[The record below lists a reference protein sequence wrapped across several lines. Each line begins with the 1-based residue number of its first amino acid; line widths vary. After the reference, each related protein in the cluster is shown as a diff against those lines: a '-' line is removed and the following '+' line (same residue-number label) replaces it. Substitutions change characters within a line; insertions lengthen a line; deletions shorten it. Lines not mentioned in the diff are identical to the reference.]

1 MRSMYLA
8 SQTKPSKKMS
18 EAPENLEESLEQK
31 KLDPALGQVEWL
43 DLTVGDASRI
53 KSFYQT
59 VVGWKA
65 SEVDMGSY
73 NDFNM
78 NSADGKQTVA
88 GICHARGLSSNLP
101 AKWLAYVRVEDV
113 TKSAELC
120 TIHGGK
126 ILDGPRRMGGSDLC
140 VIEDPEGAV
149 IALLS

>member
-1 MRSMYLA
+1 MYSA
-8 SQTKPSKKMS
+8 SQTNLSKKMS
-18 EAPENLEESLEQK
+18 ELPEDLEELSEQK
-31 KLDPALGQVEWL
+31 KINPALGQVEWL
-43 DLTVGDASRI
+43 DLTVGDASKI
-53 KSFYQT
+53 KSFYHN

-73 NDFNM
+73 SDFTM
-78 NSADGKQTVA
+78 NSADGTQTVA

-113 TKSAELC
+113 AKSAESC
-120 TIHGGK
+120 KIHGGK

>member
-1 MRSMYLA
+1 MRSIYLA

-31 KLDPALGQVEWL
+31 RIDPALGQVEWL

-59 VVGWKA
+59 VVGWRA

-73 NDFNM
+73 SDFNM

>member
-1 MRSMYLA
+1 MDKL
-8 SQTKPSKKMS
+8 PEDSKETS
-18 EAPENLEESLEQK
+18 EVHKVDS
-31 KLDPALGQVEWL
+31 ALGHVEWL
-43 DLTVGDASRI
+43 DLTVGDASRM
-53 KSFYQT
+53 KSFYQK

-78 NSADGKQTVA
+78 NSADGTQTVA
-88 GICHARGLSSNLP
+88 GICHARGLSNNLP

-113 TKSAELC
+113 TKSAESC
-120 TIHGGK
+120 INHGGK
-126 ILDGPRRMGGSDLC
+126 VLDGPRRMGGSNFC

>member
-18 EAPENLEESLEQK
+18 EAPENLEEPLEQK
-31 KLDPALGQVEWL
+31 KIDPALGQVEWL

-53 KSFYQT
+53 KNFYQT

-73 NDFNM
+73 SDFNM

-120 TIHGGK
+120 TIHG
-126 ILDGPRRMGGSDLC
+126 
-140 VIEDPEGAV
+140 
-149 IALLS
+149 LSLIHI

>member
-1 MRSMYLA
+1 MYLA

-31 KLDPALGQVEWL
+31 KIDSALGQVEWL
-43 DLTVGDASRI
+43 DLTVDDASRI
-53 KSFYQT
+53 KSFYQA

-73 NDFNM
+73 SDFNM

>member
-1 MRSMYLA
+1 
-8 SQTKPSKKMS
+8 MS

-31 KLDPALGQVEWL
+31 KIDPALGQVEWL

-73 NDFNM
+73 SDFNM

-101 AKWLAYVRVEDV
+101 AKWLAYVRVENV

>member
-1 MRSMYLA
+1 
-8 SQTKPSKKMS
+8 MS

-31 KLDPALGQVEWL
+31 RIDPALGQVEWL

-73 NDFNM
+73 SDFNM